1 MGKVLLLLA
10 FTLSLTAHAD
20 TIDHFTITGDSS
32 DTPEVEH
39 VSNGSTVAKSPSH
52 SSTNRLVPICR
63 LMFSNPQTPVSRL
76 MNSGQCTFPETHRLE
91 TRLGDF
97 SPIDQLVLSSCHE
110 TASSLGNA

>member
-52 SSTNRLVPICR
+52 SSTNRLAPTCR
-63 LMFSNPQTPVSRL
+63 LMFTYEPTQLSIT
-76 MNSGQCTFPETHRLE
+76 GQCTFPEPHRLE
-91 TRLGDF
+91 TRFGDLSLF
-97 SPIDQLVLSSCHE
+97 RNQSCASPRFE
-110 TASSLGNA
+110 